1 MKIWNTK
8 ISLSYF
14 VSKNTL
20 TYEFDYFNHK
30 NSRSWHRSIACH
42 RSCVYF
48 KVVHVF
54 TLIKIEIKIKIEKCV
69 LHKQI
74 SETTSYAFMQLYLV
88 RHWWVRNWWFNVYFD
103 SYFIFRLFQA
113 NYHIKICVK
122 WVKWLLFIAKLHVI
136 RLHVKCD
143 MVILVLYYANI
154 FRHYIQTIL
163 QVYRACRST

>member
-20 TYEFDYFNHK
+20 TYEFDYFNNK
-30 NSRSWHRSIACH
+30 NSRSWQRSIACH

-54 TLIKIEIKIKIEKCV
+54 TLIKIEIKIEKCV

-74 SETTSYAFMQLYLV
+74 PETTSYAFMQLHLV

-103 SYFIFRLFQA
+103 RCFIFRLFQA

-143 MVILVLYYANI
+143 MVILVLFYANI
-154 FRHYIQTIL
+154 FRHHIQTIL